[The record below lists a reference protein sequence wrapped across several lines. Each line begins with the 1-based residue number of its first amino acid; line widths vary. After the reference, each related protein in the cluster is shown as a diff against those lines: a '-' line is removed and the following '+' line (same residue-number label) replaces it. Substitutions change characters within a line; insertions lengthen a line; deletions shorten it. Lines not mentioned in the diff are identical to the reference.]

1 MLCCDLSIE
10 RSLSRFCFGAA
21 ATQVKTHRVMV
32 LSVRAV
38 ETHNDVR
45 LFDAEEPVLLLELK
59 PPSPAM
65 KKKLARA
72 KESQGPEA
80 SETKIETARSEQSD
94 QFGDADLQE
103 GYDFLLDDAESRAVE
118 EEDADDGEN
127 AAENALAQSAMS
139 RAVSEGRPGTHS
151 ASDDIE
157 GSAEAYIASS
167 DEEQK
172 EAVEREGN
180 ALKQLMTHSEMPIDG
195 AKLQKAS
202 SHLEASQGMTPAEA
216 AVEAALHVAVG
227 NHKISQSDTGGHNST
242 SVTAAFAHVDSRRH
256 SRHVGMRHVAC
267 GMWHELR
274 NCQMGTGTHACMSH
288 TSHACHVTT
297 RVMTSS

>member
-1 MLCCDLSIE
+1 MILLMLCCDLSIE

-151 ASDDIE
+151 ASDDVE
-157 GSAEAYIASS
+157 GSAEAYIASA
-167 DEEQK
+167 D
-172 EAVEREGN
+172 
-180 ALKQLMTHSEMPIDG
+180 
-195 AKLQKAS
+195 
-202 SHLEASQGMTPAEA
+202 HLGHPLPNFTTPACDLKRLKRA
-216 AVEAALHVAVG
+216 AIMDAGRDRRSRSGSSAKPSQAPGPQPPGPQPPPGPPPFWRLSRSASDHSVVPVTPPKTPPIAPPKTPPAAPKTAP
-227 NHKISQSDTGGHNST
+227 
-242 SVTAAFAHVDSRRH
+242 TAAPSKPRPRNPRPSRPNWLAAK
-256 SRHVGMRHVAC
+256 SPA
-267 GMWHELR
+267 
-274 NCQMGTGTHACMSH
+274 
-288 TSHACHVTT
+288 TS
-297 RVMTSS
+297 

>member
-1 MLCCDLSIE
+1 M
-10 RSLSRFCFGAA
+10 
-21 ATQVKTHRVMV
+21 KTHRVMV

-45 LFDAEEPVLLLELK
+45 LFDAGEPVLLLELK

-72 KESQGPEA
+72 KEPCTEA
-80 SETKIETARSEQSD
+80 SETKIETARREQSD

-118 EEDADDGEN
+118 EENADDGEN

-139 RAVSEGRPGTHS
+139 RAISEGRPGTHS
-151 ASDDIE
+151 ASDDVE
-157 GSAEAYIASS
+157 GSAEAYIASA
-167 DEEQK
+167 DEEQR

-180 ALKQLMTHSEMPIDG
+180 ALKQLMTDSEMPIDG
-195 AKLQKAS
+195 AKMQKAS

-227 NHKISQSDTGGHNST
+227 NHKISQSDTGGRNST
-242 SVTAAFAHVDSRRH
+242 SVTSSFVHVESRRH
-256 SRHVGMRHVAC
+256 VGVQRVAC
-267 GMWHELR
+267 GM
-274 NCQMGTGTHACMSH
+274 NHAH
-288 TSHACHVTT
+288 
-297 RVMTSS
+297 